1 MPDMGEHDMKN
12 KLEAFGAI
20 ARVASS
26 DIPPE
31 TDVEYKVMVSLR
43 RIPLVDERPFTVMA
57 LLSAS
62 VAIVLG
68 IIGVVQYDVVSDP
81 LIYFLYHAAL

>member
-12 KLEAFGAI
+12 KLEAFEAI
-20 ARVASS
+20 ARVASK
-26 DIPPE
+26 DISPE
-31 TDVEYKVMVSLR
+31 TDVEHKVMLSLR
-43 RIPLVDERPFTVMA
+43 RITLVDERPFTVIA

-68 IIGVVQYDVVSDP
+68 IIGFVQYDVVSDP
-81 LIYFLYHAAL
+81 LVYFLYHASL